1 MSLDLLRY
9 LILYPR
15 LSFFIMLWFLSV
27 HSLNAV
33 VYIPLVKTQKWVKVH
48 YIHLVVGASNL
59 GTYYIELLHCT
70 SLASLNVRAV
80 RIEEFPFLVLFWVP
94 LFLCTLLLT
103 SGELSILWKAKLF
116 SQNRIW
122 QWMTSLRSFSVFGY
136 LLTAKK
142 HDKRVAKKMTFVE
155 LTSQKKFGFTKNDS
169 GMGILKKTSKRKGNF
184 FRMKLHELTFHYK
197 SHLFVKENS

>member
-1 MSLDLLRY
+1 MSLNLLRY

-27 HSLNAV
+27 HSLNAL

-116 SQNRIW
+116 AQNRICNGWPACAVFPSMAICW
-122 QWMTSLRSFSVFGY
+122 QQKNMTKGLQ
-136 LLTAKK
+136 
-142 HDKRVAKKMTFVE
+142 KKMTFVE
-155 LTSQKKFGFTKNDS
+155 LTSQKKFGFTKSDS

-197 SHLFVKENS
+197 SHLFFISFL

>member
-1 MSLDLLRY
+1 MLR
-9 LILYPR
+9 
-15 LSFFIMLWFLSV
+15 FLSV

-70 SLASLNVRAV
+70 SLASLDVRAV

-116 SQNRIW
+116 AQKRIW
-122 QWMTSLRSFSVFGY
+122 QWMTSLRSSSAYGY
-136 LLTAKK
+136 LRTAKN
-142 HDKRVAKKMTFVE
+142 MTKG
-155 LTSQKKFGFTKNDS
+155 LQKKWPLLNLLVRKSLALLN
-169 GMGILKKTSKRKGNF
+169 MIEKSK
-184 FRMKLHELTFHYK
+184 
-197 SHLFVKENS
+197 

>member
-1 MSLDLLRY
+1 MSLNLLRY

-116 SQNRIW
+116 AQNRICNGWPACAVFPSMAICW
-122 QWMTSLRSFSVFGY
+122 QQ
-136 LLTAKK
+136 KK
-142 HDKRVAKKMTFVE
+142 HDKRVAKKDDLCWT
-155 LTSQKKFGFTKNDS
+155 
-169 GMGILKKTSKRKGNF
+169 
-184 FRMKLHELTFHYK
+184 Y
-197 SHLFVKENS
+197 